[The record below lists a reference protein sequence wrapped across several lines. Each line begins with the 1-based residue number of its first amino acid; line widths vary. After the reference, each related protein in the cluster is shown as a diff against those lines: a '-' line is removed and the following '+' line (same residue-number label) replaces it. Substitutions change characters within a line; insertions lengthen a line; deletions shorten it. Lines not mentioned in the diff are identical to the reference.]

1 MICLSKRK
9 QQTETSEKN
18 MKLEKNSEKRL
29 KVRGRNVAEEK
40 LTYHGRVLDFINVF
54 LHQLK

>member
-18 MKLEKNSEKRL
+18 MKLGKEPRKETESGGML
-29 KVRGRNVAEEK
+29 QVEEK
-40 LTYHGRVLDFINVF
+40 LTYHGRVLDFYQMSFCIN
-54 LHQLK
+54 